1 MGKRRISAAE
11 LAVGSTMPWDA
22 YDGEGRLLLRKG
34 QMIASSNQI
43 EGLIE
48 RGLYVETGLARD
60 KTESGI
66 PPDQE
71 PPSVVRLVLEARR
84 RLQRICALSAPDA
97 LKENFPQQ
105 VFHIR
110 ELIREAC
117 ELSQDVALATILL
130 EHQGRYS
137 IRHSVDAAII
147 CHVVGTALGLREPEL
162 SATVA
167 AALTM
172 NISMLELQ
180 DTLQAQG
187 SPLTAEQ
194 LQAVRNHPQQSAK
207 MFRQRGLA
215 DDIWIGAVLSHHE
228 ATDGSGY
235 PSHKKGGEIPLP
247 AQLVSLA
254 DIYCARISNRDY
266 RAPLRPNAALRAIF
280 LDQGKVDKGLAHQF
294 IKAVGVFPTGTPV
307 RLENGEIAV
316 VTQRGESANTPH
328 VCSVVGPR
336 GVPLAAPIP
345 RDTSRTF
352 YAVREVVDWAELGA
366 LPSMQ
371 ALWGN
376 VGAIG

>member
-1 MGKRRISAAE
+1 MGKRRISMAE
-11 LAVGSTMPWDA
+11 LAIGSTMPWDA
-22 YDGEGRLLLRKG
+22 YDGDGWLLLRKG
-34 QMIASSNQI
+34 HVIGSNHQI

-48 RGLYVETGLARD
+48 RGLFVEMDPARD
-60 KTESGI
+60 KSDSEI
-66 PPDQE
+66 LPDKG
-71 PPSVVRLVLEARR
+71 PSSAALLVLEARR

-117 ELSQDVALATILL
+117 RLSQDVALATILL
-130 EHQGRYS
+130 EHRGRYS

-147 CHVVGTALGLREPEL
+147 CHAVGTALGIKEPEL

-180 DTLQAQG
+180 DTLQAQAP
-187 SPLTAEQ
+187 PLTAEQ
-194 LQAVRNHPQQSAK
+194 FQVVRNHPQQSAE
-207 MFRQRGLA
+207 MLRQRGLA

-235 PSHKKGGEIPLP
+235 PSHKKGGEIPLS

-280 LDQGKVDKGLAHQF
+280 LDQDKVDKGLAHQF
-294 IKAVGVFPTGTPV
+294 IKAIGVFPTGTPV

-316 VTQRGESANTPH
+316 VTQRGGRANAPH
-328 VCSVVGPR
+328 VCSVIGPR
-336 GVPLAAPIP
+336 GAPLVVPIP
-345 RDTSRTF
+345 RDTGRTF

-371 ALWGN
+371 ALWGK
-376 VGAIG
+376 VAAIS